1 MERVIWAL
9 NVLLRAPNVSNLEVK
24 CGIVDMRCDILG
36 TKCVILG
43 MTCDIAGAKW
53 VVFGH

>member
-36 TKCVILG
+36 TKCVI
-43 MTCDIAGAKW
+43 
-53 VVFGH
+53 FGHDM